1 MNQLIWEVIT
11 AQGHSD
17 RDVFYCCSQSQILTL
32 YQNLQNPQKQSATTE
47 PDSDLFI
54 LFFGQKATET
64 LQRYNPAAVQIICSL
79 NRVPVCVGN
88 TSCNAETLATLA
100 SKHEL
105 ASVKIANTR

>member
-17 RDVFYCCSQSQILTL
+17 RDVFYCRSQSQILTL

-79 NRVPVCVGN
+79 NRVPVC
-88 TSCNAETLATLA
+88 AETLATLA

-105 ASVKIANTR
+105 ASVKIANTS